1 MRFQGSILAKLVS
14 LSSYEATHMIFSWI
28 TSIEQVLVKIEE
40 VTRNRPA
47 GLTNFPPHGPQNFY
61 FYILIKWSFSLFLVL
76 YVIKIWKIDEALTI
90 KQNPSF
96 FSESQRSIGKWE

>member
-47 GLTNFPPHGPQNFY
+47 GLTNFPPTE
-61 FYILIKWSFSLFLVL
+61 LSKIKVKTE
-76 YVIKIWKIDEALTI
+76 VIRTFEGHMII
-90 KQNPSF
+90 
-96 FSESQRSIGKWE
+96 